1 MVRAVKRKIFHRNK
15 SGNLFSRFQALASLS
30 RSARKILSSL
40 GLSKRRHPLA
50 IPITRY
56 HGRLGCLTRIFI
68 DTSKFFRL
76 TGLGFNSVLP
86 FEFPLNFSSKNFDEK
101 QAAIYCG
108 PA

>member
-15 SGNLFSRFQALASLS
+15 SGNLFSRSQALATLFTQRPQNSVV
-30 RSARKILSSL
+30 ARTV
-40 GLSKRRHPLA
+40 KRRHPLA

-56 HGRLGCLTRIFI
+56 HGRLGCLIRKFI

-86 FEFPLNFSSKNFDEK
+86 FEFPLMNFPN
-101 QAAIYCG
+101 
-108 PA
+108 